1 VLRPKTKGVE
11 VKERRWKLV
20 ALLAA
25 GMAVG
30 VVMVGT
36 PAGAHIGSV
45 THLWNQ
51 HIKPKTDA
59 RYYKK
64 STANNRFLPGGNLP
78 AGSTIRGSFIV
89 FNANAVGGDLTTTN
103 VMFGWRL
110 ASAPTAHY
118 LAPGAPPTANC
129 PGSVLSPQARAG
141 HLCFYGRLEINV
153 ASVTLYDPTTNEF
166 GALAG
171 NRFGSVIAAVSTAAG
186 IVEID
191 GSWAVR
197 APAPGGSPR
206 PSHSDRPT
214 QGIQGAS

>member
-1 VLRPKTKGVE
+1 

-25 GMAVG
+25 GIAIG

-36 PAGAHIGSV
+36 PAGAHVGGSV
-45 THLWNQ
+45 SHLWNQ

-59 RYYKK
+59 RYYTK
-64 STANNRFLPGGNLP
+64 STANARFLPGGNLP

-89 FNANAVGGDLTTTN
+89 YDPGVAAGGDLTTTN

-110 ASAPTAHY
+110 ASAPVAHY
-118 LAPGAPPTANC
+118 LAPGALPTTDC
-129 PGSVLSPQARAG
+129 PGSVLSPEARAG
-141 HLCFYGRLEINV
+141 HLCFYGRLQINV

-166 GALAG
+166 GNLAG

-186 IVEID
+186 EVEID

-197 APAPGGSPR
+197 APAPGASPR
-206 PSHSDRPT
+206 PSHSVRPT
-214 QGIQGAS
+214 QGLRGAS